1 MGAIHFGSLWGKKNS
16 LAANGERSLVI
27 DFADT
32 ALMPEGWETVALQ
45 KPRLKA
51 FTDIAI
57 YELHIRDFSI
67 SDPTVDPAVQG
78 GYLAFSQKESAG
90 VMHLKNLADAGLTH
104 VHLLPCFDFATVNE
118 QKETWKTVDTAKLAL
133 YAPNAE
139 EQQAAVVAIQDEDG
153 FNWGYINQAS

>member
-57 YELHIRDFSI
+57 YELHIRDFRFSLSI
-67 SDPTVDPAVQG
+67 LLS
-78 GYLAFSQKESAG
+78 
-90 VMHLKNLADAGLTH
+90 
-104 VHLLPCFDFATVNE
+104 HLLTSQSFSTI
-118 QKETWKTVDTAKLAL
+118 QT
-133 YAPNAE
+133 NAIFCLVFVSVS
-139 EQQAAVVAIQDEDG
+139 QILLLILQFKAGILP
-153 FNWGYINQAS
+153 FPRR

>member
-1 MGAIHFGSLWGKKNS
+1 LFG
-16 LAANGERSLVI
+16 I
-27 DFADT
+27 C
-32 ALMPEGWETVALQ
+32 
-45 KPRLKA
+45 
-51 FTDIAI
+51 
-57 YELHIRDFSI
+57 FSI

-118 QKETWKTVDTAKLAL
+118 QKETWKTVDTAKLAS
-133 YAPNAE
+133 YAPNSE

-153 FNWGYINQAS
+153 FNWGYDPVHWGVPEGSYATDPNGPTRTTEFRTMVQASTLVLIR